1 MRFQYPLQK
10 IVDLKGSEK
19 AMAEWEY
26 AAALGELRQEE
37 EKLSDLLRER
47 GEVEQALEQATQR
60 PTPLARLT
68 ALQQYI
74 DVLDDRIRSQSEGV
88 RRATALAERRQTRLA
103 DKMIDE
109 KVWLNARERAHDK
122 FKVERLAREQN
133 ELDEIAIVRAAAA
146 ARA

>member
-26 AAALGELRQEE
+26 AAALGELRREE
-37 EKLSDLLRER
+37 EKLSELLRER
-47 GEVEQALEQATQR
+47 GDVEQALEQATQR

-74 DVLDDRIRSQSEGV
+74 NVLDDRIRSQSQGV
-88 RRATALAERRQTRLA
+88 RRAAAQAERRQSRLS
-103 DKMIDE
+103 DKMVDE